1 MEVSGWTD
9 LADAARAGDRQAAE
23 RLIATSMPLLYRI
36 VGEALDDH
44 ADVDDVV
51 QETVLRAHRDL
62 PGLRTPER
70 FRSWLVA
77 IAMHQISN
85 RQQARRLERDR
96 VTSLDEAARVPDP
109 GAEFADATHLRLGL
123 STQRRRIAEASR
135 WLDPDDQDLLPLWWR
150 EVGGDLSRADVVA
163 ALGVSS
169 AHARVRIQRMRR
181 QLELSRFL
189 VTALQADERCPGLE
203 AVARHW
209 DGTPGPRWR
218 KRFARHL
225 RRCDRCGA
233 VRSGFVPLERLLA
246 GAASVSAPAGAVTEL
261 VGGGAGAAGWLAQL
275 AGAKV
280 AAALLLGAT
289 VSSGVYLALPDDQ
302 PRRPYAA
309 ASSSAPTPAPTPT
322 TRSTRPNPGTPSE
335 PAAIRP
341 GPALPLGPARP
352 LPLDPARLLPLGPAV
367 LRPAARADAVV
378 AFDGDQLAEAA
389 GVPGLAVTVVPG
401 LFDAACVSM
410 RVTDGRYVRH
420 SSFRLVLGA
429 DDGLPLFQ
437 MDATFCPQPGVSPG
451 SVRLASFNFP
461 ARFVRASGGP
471 LGLDPQDPGAAYAE
485 ETSFVFTRR

>member
-1 MEVSGWTD
+1 MEASGWTD
-9 LADAARAGDRQAAE
+9 LADAARAGDRQAEE
-23 RLIATSMPLLYRI
+23 RLIATSLPLLYRI

-109 GAEFADATHLRLGL
+109 GAAFADAAHLRLGL
-123 STQRRRIAEASR
+123 SAQRRRIADATH

-181 QLELSRFL
+181 QLELSRLL
-189 VTALQADERCPGLE
+189 VTALQAGERCPGLE
-203 AVARHW
+203 AVARQW

-225 RRCDRCGA
+225 RQCDRCGA
-233 VRSGFVPLERLLA
+233 VRAGFVPLDRLLA
-246 GAASVSAPAGAVTEL
+246 GTASVSAPAGAITKI
-261 VGGGAGAAGWLAQL
+261 VGGSAAGWLANL

-302 PRRPYAA
+302 PRTPYAA
-309 ASSSAPTPAPTPT
+309 ASSSAPTPTPTPT
-322 TRSTRPNPGTPSE
+322 PRSTRPAPGTPSGSSV
-335 PAAIRP
+335 IRP
-341 GPALPLGPARP
+341 GPE
-352 LPLDPARLLPLGPAV
+352 RLLPLGPAV
-367 LRPAARADAVV
+367 LRPAARADTVV
-378 AFDGDQLAEAA
+378 ALDGDQLVEDT

-401 LFDAACVSM
+401 LFDRTCVSM
-410 RVTDGRYVRH
+410 RVADGRYVRH
-420 SSFRLVLGA
+420 SSFRLLLGT
-429 DDGLPLFQ
+429 DDSLPLFQ
-437 MDATFCPQPGVSPG
+437 MDATFCPQPGVEPG

-461 ARFVRASGGP
+461 TRFVRASGGP
-471 LGLDPQDPGAAYAE
+471 LGLDPQDPSPAYAE